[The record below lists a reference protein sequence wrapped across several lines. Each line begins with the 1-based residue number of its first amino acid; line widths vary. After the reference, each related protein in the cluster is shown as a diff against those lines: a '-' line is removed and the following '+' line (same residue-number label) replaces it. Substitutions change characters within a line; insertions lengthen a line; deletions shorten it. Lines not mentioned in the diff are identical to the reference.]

1 MIDGNYNYN
10 GRLSLRGKPMNY
22 RKNSAK
28 KIEDNRVFLLL
39 KRAIGLTNDNS
50 E

>member
-1 MIDGNYNYN
+1 MIDGDYEFM

-28 KIEDNRVFLLL
+28 KIEDNRVFLLI
-39 KRAIGLTNDNS
+39 K
-50 E
+50 